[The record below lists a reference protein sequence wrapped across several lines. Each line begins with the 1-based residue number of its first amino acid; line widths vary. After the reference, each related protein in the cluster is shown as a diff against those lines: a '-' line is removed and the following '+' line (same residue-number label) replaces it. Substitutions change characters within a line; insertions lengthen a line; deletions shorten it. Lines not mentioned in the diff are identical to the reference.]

1 MTVPAG
7 VDAPPPAA
15 PGPAR
20 PATGFRRRLAR
31 FRRQSERALRRYAPD
46 ALAVVIGLAA
56 GAAVVAVLEHVAGFD
71 NGSSAFLL
79 AVVAV
84 AVVRGT
90 GPAIITAVGSFL
102 AYDFLF
108 IEPLYTFTVRDPA
121 EWLNLLLL
129 LVVSIVVGRL
139 AGRERERAL
148 AAIAGQREALAMFN
162 ISFTLA
168 GLRDPTEASRPI
180 AEIIRQQIQAS
191 RVWIKVGDTVTADTA
206 AAAGTVAVVA
216 PPPVAPAVHA
226 VLRRRPGDEPAEWVR
241 VHAPGPAGKAAG
253 GDRAETAYRVAITAG
268 DDPLGVIWAT
278 RRRELGD
285 PDVGETRV
293 IAAAA
298 DQIGGAIQRA
308 RLQRDAMTAEISRRS
323 DALKSA
329 LLDSVSHDLRTP
341 LASIRA
347 AAGTLMDPDVD
358 WPVERRRE
366 IAASVDREAEWLNRL
381 VTNLLD
387 MSRVDAGELRPNLAV
402 FTLSDLVDQAV
413 ARAGLRARG
422 HDVTVRIPDDLPPVL
437 VDEVLLGQVLANT
450 LDNAA
455 KYAGEGAPI
464 RVMATRA
471 DPGFVRVTVEDGGVG
486 VPPDALPRLFEKF
499 YRVPRKGEGS
509 RRGTGIGLAVVRGIV
524 EAMGGRARATAS
536 SLGGL
541 AIEFDLPIAAPARA
555 AGATG

>member
-1 MTVPAG
+1 MTIRTQPPTP
-7 VDAPPPAA
+7 DPPP
-15 PGPAR
+15 GR
-20 PATGFRRRLAR
+20 PVRRWRQRLERIAHR
-31 FRRQSERALRRYAPD
+31 TERLVRRHGPD
-46 ALAVVIGLAA
+46 ALAVAVALAA
-56 GAAVVAVLEHVAGFD
+56 GAVVVALLEQVAGFD

-79 AVVAV
+79 AVVGVAV
-84 AVVRGT
+84 ARGT
-90 GPAIITAVGSFL
+90 GPAIFAAIGSFL

-180 AEIIRQQIQAS
+180 AEIIRQQVRAS

-206 AAAGTVAVVA
+206 AAAGAVAVAA
-216 PPPVAPAVHA
+216 PPPVAPAVHV

-241 VHAPGPAGKAAG
+241 VHAPAQTSRVVAR
-253 GDRAETAYRVAITAG
+253 DRAETAYRVAINAG

-278 RRRELGD
+278 RARELGD
-285 PDVGETRV
+285 PDEGETRV
-293 IAAAA
+293 ITAAA

-308 RLQRDAMTAEISRRS
+308 RLQRDAMTAEVSRRS

-358 WPVERRRE
+358 WPIERRRE
-366 IAASVDREAEWLNRL
+366 IAASIDREAEWLNRL

-387 MSRVDAGELRPNLAV
+387 MSRVEAGELRPNLAV
-402 FTLSDLVDQAV
+402 FSLSDLVDQAV
-413 ARAGLRARG
+413 SRAGVEARG
-422 HDVTVRIPDDLPPVL
+422 HELTVRVPADLPPVL
-437 VDEVLLGQVLANT
+437 VDEVLFGQVLANT

-455 KYAGEGAPI
+455 KYSGDGAPI

-471 DPGFVRVTVEDGGVG
+471 DAGFVRVTVEDGGVG

-524 EAMGGRARATAS
+524 EAMGGTARATRS

-541 AIEFDLPIAAPARA
+541 AIEFDLPVAPTSRA
-555 AGATG
+555 AGSAS